1 MEVNHQGSLGINLYE
16 MSLQNCYIAFY
27 LSACTVGSHVLSY
40 FHLTEEKNVQ
50 PQFIDKNVC
59 YAKIDVGSLV
69 VQLHDSSEG

>member
-1 MEVNHQGSLGINLYE
+1 MEVNHQGSFGVNLYE
-16 MSLQNCYIAFY
+16 MNLQHCYIVFY
-27 LSACTVGSHVLSY
+27 LSACTLGSHVVSY